1 MIKAMGTK
9 NKSIHVIDQYY
20 ITAED
25 GYYTIAEK
33 YTGIK
38 KKTGEKYDALRNLGY
53 YMTLKQALNRIVQEY
68 ELKTASDSTVCDV
81 KDLIGKLSVLE
92 ETMLTR
98 MITNVSEHV
107 KK

>member
-1 MIKAMGTK
+1 MLKAMGTK

-38 KKTGEKYDALRNLGY
+38 KKTG
-53 YMTLKQALNRIVQEY
+53 
-68 ELKTASDSTVCDV
+68 
-81 KDLIGKLSVLE
+81 
-92 ETMLTR
+92 
-98 MITNVSEHV
+98 
-107 KK
+107 